1 MTKIQSP
8 EIAQASGTGF
18 VPGASREQHVLRS
31 TPNYLGAMSSF
42 TEKLLKPM
50 QENAFMEGMT
60 DSIAGQIEDRSW
72 LTKYSYMQGVG
83 YANFGNKLQEAPS
96 IIQAQAEESLA
107 SGEDV
112 KEFNKRTQS
121 VLRDLNSEL
130 DNMGLT
136 GEGRLKAQQQIVAL
150 QTQALVTY
158 QKEAEAQTKLRIQK
172 GNVSTANATRE
183 AISADSTTP
192 LSLAIQLD
200 TMIDNIATTNRKVS
214 PDSIGLASK
223 LGTEVLSTEMNK
235 LNMANPQDR
244 KRFNMLSTYLST
256 DGAAERIT
264 PEDMSKLTNLVV
276 SKTKEAQQ
284 VQHDE
289 LMDSVRNIELGV
301 ANGQSFDTST
311 YQSTIADVTAG
322 VTTGL
327 INSSDGNTLKNKLT
341 SMYIEN
347 NKMNNK
353 SSFFTG
359 TPAERGAVGLS
370 DDAAVVEAKKVF
382 GTQFAGNPVKVMNAL
397 IDTGL
402 SSRNPAMAKEGF
414 NLSWKHIEPFMA
426 MKPDDIPKN
435 MRNEDAMV
443 WQQYIM
449 GLRSDPDAAQYA
461 AGAISDPITRKALLN
476 YVENNPSAGANAV
489 QDLQQIQQNKV
500 RLERVAV
507 EGRVSPPEE
516 ARITV
521 DKLKRTFGSWIPFTD
536 KSVSPLEASPFHQ
549 PSDNILQ
556 MKAQMFNTE
565 LNNNYATMVVDGKI
579 PASSIEA
586 AQELVGMQ
594 RIFVHEN
601 GPIRWS
607 PEFANLLRTKDGT
620 KLNTDA
626 IKDSLSNV
634 QKTISKFAK
643 VDKDNIYMEVIGD
656 RLLARAY
663 KDGAPVYTKYIAAD
677 ELANEASN
685 IQRSMYNKAQE
696 KSKSKV
702 QGVMPTKGGNFYI
715 TDGWNHTG
723 LGVIGTKVASMISQH
738 EGYVSDWT
746 NTRSKA
752 EQQNK
757 NLTQTEVIGIGIS
770 KKHHPEWAAKLDA
783 VKNDP
788 VAMGKVTAD
797 FAKQYFQNFPRELA
811 ANGLNTYNKPEY
823 ELTNIMLADARWH
836 GGKAGLDGYAKAL
849 RMPDVNS
856 ALNALKNLEVYKQA
870 GEKSLRAKR
879 MEQGVQQYFTFTQRK
894 FNGMFLS
901 TVKSEY

>member
-586 AQELVGMQ
+586 AQELVRMQ

-620 KLNTDA
+620 RLNTDA

>member
-1 MTKIQSP
+1 MSGTIQTP

-18 VPGASREQHVLRS
+18 VPSAAKEQHVLRS

-158 QKEAEAQTKLRIQK
+158 QKEAEEQTKLRIQK

-183 AISADSTTP
+183 AISTDSTTP

-200 TMIDNIATTNRKVS
+200 TMIDNIATANRKVS

-244 KRFNMLSTYLST
+244 KRLNMLSTYLST

-311 YQSTIADVTAG
+311 YQSTIADVTTG

-382 GTQFAGNPVKVMNAL
+382 GTQFAGDPVKVMNAL

-461 AGAISDPITRKALLN
+461 AGAISDPVTRKALLN

-565 LNNNYATMVVDGKI
+565 LNKNYATMVVDGKI

-586 AQELVGMQ
+586 AQELIGMQ

-620 KLNTDA
+620 RLNTDA
-626 IKDSLSNV
+626 IKASLSNV

-643 VDKDNIYMEVIGD
+643 VDKDDIYMEVIGD

-677 ELANEASN
+677 ELAKEASN
-685 IQRSMYNKAQE
+685 IQRSIYNKAQE

-702 QGVMPTKGGNFYI
+702 QGVMPAKGGNFYI

-723 LGVIGTKVASMISQH
+723 LGVIGTKVASMLSQH
-738 EGYVSDWT
+738 EGYTSDWT
-746 NTRSKA
+746 NTRSKT

-770 KKHHPEWAAKLDA
+770 KKHHPQWATKLDA

-788 VAMGKVTAD
+788 VAMGRVTAD
-797 FAKQYFQNFPRELA
+797 FAKQYFQKFPQEIA
-811 ANGLNTYNKPEY
+811 ANGINTYNKPEF
-823 ELTNIMLADARWH
+823 ELTNMMLADARWH
-836 GGKAGLDGYAKAL
+836 GGKAGLDGYARALKA
-849 RMPDVNS
+849 PNVN
-856 ALNALKNLEVYKQA
+856 AAITALKNLEVYKQV
-870 GEKSLRAKR
+870 GENSLRAKR
-879 MEQGVQQYFTFTQRK
+879 MVQGVRQYFTFNQSNQMQNVMPVPK
-894 FNGMFLS
+894 
-901 TVKSEY
+901 Y